1 MGVAYQG
8 LGQHEN
14 ALIAFAEGLAAD
26 PKQSSALVGLVD
38 AMLKSPLK
46 GKGERERERERQ
58 REEEEEGE
66 TEGGRER
73 SIIILKLLL
82 KCLVYQFR

>member
-8 LGQHEN
+8 LGRHED

-26 PKQSSALVGLVD
+26 PKQPSSALCGLID

-46 GKGERERERERQ
+46 GMLDHCHIK
-58 REEEEEGE
+58 
-66 TEGGRER
+66 
-73 SIIILKLLL
+73 ID
-82 KCLVYQFR
+82 